1 MFAAKA
7 GAKRVIGIDMS
18 SIVGYA
24 QEIIDSNNLSSVIT
38 LIRGKIE
45 EVELPDGI
53 TEVDI
58 IVSEW
63 MGYCLLYESMLNSIL
78 YARDKWLNKQ
88 TGLLFP
94 DKCQLYICG
103 IEDKKYRDEKINWW

>member
-24 QEIIDSNNLSSVIT
+24 QEIIESNNLSSVIT

-88 TGLLFP
+88 HGLLFP
-94 DKCQLYICG
+94 DKCQLYLCG